1 MCASP
6 FEGTLFADSRE
17 TQQGAKEFAKN
28 VYDVTLLFH
37 ELVENNTSSVQHSLT
52 DFIEQ

>member
-37 ELVENNTSSVQHSLT
+37 ANPNFPLWIENLL
-52 DFIEQ
+52 